1 MDNPKHLELVELE
14 AAQLT
19 SRLADLDLAVING
32 NYAIGAGLSITQA
45 LAVEASDGAA
55 AEAYCNVL
63 SVNEGSENNEAIQAL
78 LTALQSDEVKT
89 FIEETYSGG
98 VVPLF

>member
-1 MDNPKHLELVELE
+1 MEQRISIERLEQAVNILGSFDENIRLLEQEFSVTVNNRDGEL
-14 AAQLT
+14 
-19 SRLADLDLAVING
+19 RVNG
-32 NYAIGAGLSITQA
+32 VPEDTMPA
-45 LAVEASDGAA
+45 
-55 AEAYCNVL
+55 CK
-63 SVNEGSENNEAIQAL
+63 AIQAL

>member
-1 MDNPKHLELVELE
+1 M
-14 AAQLT
+14 
-19 SRLADLDLAVING
+19 
-32 NYAIGAGLSITQA
+32 
-45 LAVEASDGAA
+45 
-55 AEAYCNVL
+55 NVL
-63 SVNEGSENNEAIQAL
+63 VVKEGSENNEAIQAL

>member
-1 MDNPKHLELVELE
+1 M
-14 AAQLT
+14 
-19 SRLADLDLAVING
+19 
-32 NYAIGAGLSITQA
+32 
-45 LAVEASDGAA
+45 EASDGAA

>member
-55 AEAYCNVL
+55 AEAYRNVL
-63 SVNEGSENNEAIQAL
+63 SVKEGSENNEAIQAL